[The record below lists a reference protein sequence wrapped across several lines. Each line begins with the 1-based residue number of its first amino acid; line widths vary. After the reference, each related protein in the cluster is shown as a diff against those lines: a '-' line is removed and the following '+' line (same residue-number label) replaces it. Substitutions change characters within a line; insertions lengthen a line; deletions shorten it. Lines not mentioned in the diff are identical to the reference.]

1 MAYRGFLKT
10 LAAGLVLAVLA
21 LRTAAAGTPPPRVK
35 VTPDVVR
42 MGAFYGGATVRVEG
56 ARDADGTIIVA
67 VRGPTVTEVFKHDG
81 RAGFLWVNTNKVA
94 ISEVPSLWLVFS
106 SERVG
111 ACLPRAVI
119 DQYGLDQAALKK
131 QMRIQCK
138 ACDQEQ
144 IAEEYLNYKTVQG
157 SYRQASGNF
166 RMVAARAAGVSDPS
180 YRFEFELPRCAT
192 PGEYRVLVLEC
203 RGGEVTASSEVPLR
217 VVEVGFPSFIS
228 GMASQHASYYGML
241 SVLVALL
248 AGLGIDFLVARLFKT
263 RGTANLK
270 SR

>member
-1 MAYRGFLKT
+1 MT
-10 LAAGLVLAVLA
+10 A
-21 LRTAAAGTPPPRVK
+21 LSLWAAAAGTPPPGVK

-56 ARDADGTIIVA
+56 ARDADATIIVA
-67 VRGPTVTEVFKHDG
+67 VRGPTVTEVFNHDG
-81 RAGFLWVNTNKVA
+81 RAGFLWVNTAKVT

-131 QMRIQCK
+131 QMRIQCQ
-138 ACDQEQ
+138 ACDQGQ
-144 IAEEYLNYKTVQG
+144 IAEEYLNYKAMQG
-157 SYRQASGNF
+157 SYRRASGDF
-166 RMVAARAAGVSDPS
+166 RKVAASAAGVSDPS
-180 YRFEFELPRCAT
+180 FRFEFEFPRCAT
-192 PGEYRVLVLEC
+192 PGEYQVRVLEC
-203 RGGEVTASSEVPLR
+203 RGGEVSASLEVPLR

-228 GMASQHASYYGML
+228 GMASRHASFYGML

-248 AGLGIDFLVARLFKT
+248 AGLGIDFLAAQLFK
-263 RGTANLK
+263 RREAANLK